1 MQKLDNVGE
10 KGQFTEISGSFSQI
24 KHIEYVDQNP
34 IEAPVL
40 IPTYIRLTMILG
52 IYFPKKNCLKLEV
65 ICPNIF
71 L

>member
-10 KGQFTEISGSFSQI
+10 KAGQFTEISGSFSQI

-40 IPTYIRLTMILG
+40 IL
-52 IYFPKKNCLKLEV
+52 
-65 ICPNIF
+65 
-71 L
+71 